1 MAIEKE
7 YPGHPDLT
15 GGGETL
21 LHSHPGGAGVVG
33 SAGSYAGNDTENRA
47 IAHGLGTQPKI
58 VFMFNVAGAVYW
70 FRIVSVKANRIQYLS
85 PAEAGERSV
94 TIMSDTNFY
103 VGDGY
108 DYPKS
113 ANSSGIAYYWVALG

>member
-1 MAIEKE
+1 MAEKI
-7 YPGHPDLT
+7 YPSHPDLT
-15 GGGETL
+15 GGGETS
-21 LHSHPGGAGVVG
+21 LHSHPGGGAGIAG
-33 SAGSYAGNDTENRA
+33 SAGSYVGNDTENRA

-58 VFMFNVAGAVYW
+58 VFMFNVAGPAYW

-85 PAEAGERSV
+85 LTTLGERSV
-94 TIMSDTNFY
+94 TIMNATNFY